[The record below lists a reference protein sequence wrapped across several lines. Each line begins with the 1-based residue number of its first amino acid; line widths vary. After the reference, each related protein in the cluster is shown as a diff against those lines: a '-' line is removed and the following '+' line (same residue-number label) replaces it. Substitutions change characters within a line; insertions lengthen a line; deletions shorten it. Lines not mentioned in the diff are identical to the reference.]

1 MRGRVPAKPVKIQSK
16 KQEKST
22 TKSATTGNS
31 NGAVGTTPK
40 STCRIKSCPT
50 CVGCGANIG
59 DSVRALQCDR
69 CCDDSSWKCADCLGL
84 SVDVYESLLL
94 NAGELRWFCDPC
106 NKHIANQ
113 SDSIAEKLD
122 AISNAVDKLMNRLHS
137 IETRL
142 DSGIDSIPDSTITGK
157 LDDMNTR
164 LQAIETRLDT
174 RADPTQ
180 SKLDDM
186 NTRLQA
192 IEVRLASKVDTTQS
206 MSEGRELQI
215 IEPVALAVQDA
226 LQQDKAEEL
235 EIEKRKTNVIVHS
248 LAESQDDNSEHRIS
262 DDLAVLSA
270 MFHEA
275 GVQDAKAENV
285 VRLGKRAT
293 DPIQNPRPMKV
304 VLDSVDSKISLLKK
318 AKNLRL
324 DQEGEW
330 SLIVIHQDLTPKQ
343 REARKPLV
351 AELKQRMAQGKQDL
365 VIFYGKVV
373 KKRGARSSQMS

>member
-1 MRGRVPAKPVKIQSK
+1 
-16 KQEKST
+16 
-22 TKSATTGNS
+22 
-31 NGAVGTTPK
+31 
-40 STCRIKSCPT
+40 
-50 CVGCGANIG
+50 
-59 DSVRALQCDR
+59 
-69 CCDDSSWKCADCLGL
+69 
-84 SVDVYESLLL
+84 
-94 NAGELRWFCDPC
+94 
-106 NKHIANQ
+106 
-113 SDSIAEKLD
+113 
-122 AISNAVDKLMNRLHS
+122 
-137 IETRL
+137 
-142 DSGIDSIPDSTITGK
+142 
-157 LDDMNTR
+157 
-164 LQAIETRLDT
+164 
-174 RADPTQ
+174 
-180 SKLDDM
+180 M

-192 IEVRLASKVDTTQS
+192 IEVRLATKVDTSQS

-235 EIEKRKTNVIVHS
+235 EIEKRKTNVIIHG

-285 VRLGKRAT
+285 VRLGRRAT

-330 SLIVIHQDLTPKQ
+330 SRIYQDLTPK
-343 REARKPLV
+343 L
-351 AELKQRMAQGKQDL
+351 D
-365 VIFYGKVV
+365 
-373 KKRGARSSQMS
+373 